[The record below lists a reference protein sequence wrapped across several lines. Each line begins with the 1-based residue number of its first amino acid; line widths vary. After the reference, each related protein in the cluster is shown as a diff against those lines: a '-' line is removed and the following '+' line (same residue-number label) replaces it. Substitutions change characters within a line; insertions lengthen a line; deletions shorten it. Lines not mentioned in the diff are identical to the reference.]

1 MALCA
6 FAMCIQTYLL
16 YKTDSIHY
24 TLPGFVFA
32 ATLLSYNVHFYLASR
47 KSSSSQQTN
56 WFHQQKALTHSLNI
70 VALIATVYF
79 LLQLKELWIW
89 VSMSVLLNAAYTA
102 PLLFRKPLQLPMIFT
117 LVKSYFIGFTWAVAT
132 VIFPIVL
139 LKKEPGVNEL
149 VLFTHRFLLVSI
161 ATLLF
166 DYRDR
171 QRDFEQGVLTPANM
185 LHEKQFHRFFNFNL
199 LLFLLVT
206 AGVVVLFP
214 APLQWLQFL
223 LVFFFLWLHAMS
235 RKRADDLFYLT
246 WVDGSLFLSAVLSL
260 FLLI

>member
-1 MALCA
+1 
-6 FAMCIQTYLL
+6 
-16 YKTDSIHY
+16 
-24 TLPGFVFA
+24 
-32 ATLLSYNVHFYLASR
+32 
-47 KSSSSQQTN
+47 
-56 WFHQQKALTHSLNI
+56 
-70 VALIATVYF
+70 
-79 LLQLKELWIW
+79 
-89 VSMSVLLNAAYTA
+89 
-102 PLLFRKPLQLPMIFT
+102 MIFT

>member
-6 FAMCIQTYLL
+6 LALCFQTYLFYGHDGINYSL
-16 YKTDSIHY
+16 M
-24 TLPGFVFA
+24 GFVFS

-56 WFHQQKALTHSLNI
+56 WFHQQKALTHALNT
-70 VALIATVYF
+70 VALLATAYF
-79 LLQLKELWIW
+79 LLQLQGLWLW
-89 VSMSVLLNAAYTA
+89 VSITILLNASYTA
-102 PLLFRKPLQLPMIFT
+102 PLLLRKPLQLPMIFT
-117 LVKSYFIGFTWAVAT
+117 LVKSYFIGFTWALAT
-132 VIFPIVL
+132 VVFPFVL
-139 LKKEPGVNEL
+139 FKKDPGMNEL
-149 VLFTHRFLLVSI
+149 VLFSHRFLLVSV

-171 QRDFEQGVLTPANM
+171 QRDFQQGVLTPANM
-185 LHEKQFHRFFNFNL
+185 LHEKQFHRFFYLNL

-206 AGVVVLFP
+206 AGLVVLFP
-214 APLQWLQFL
+214 APLQWLQFVVV
-223 LVFFFLWLHAMS
+223 VFFIWLHAIS
-235 RKRADDLFYLT
+235 RKRSDDLFYLT

>member
-6 FAMCIQTYLL
+6 LALCAQTFLIYQNQDIN
-16 YKTDSIHY
+16 YN
-24 TLPGFVFA
+24 LPGFVFS
-32 ATLLSYNVHFYLASR
+32 ATLLSYNIHFYLASR
-47 KSSSSQQTN
+47 NNPSSGQTH
-56 WFHQQKALTHSLNI
+56 WFHQRGLVTHLLNGAALLG
-70 VALIATVYF
+70 TVYF
-79 LLQLKELWIW
+79 LLQLQEIWIW
-89 VSMSVLLNAAYTA
+89 IIFSILLNAAYTA
-102 PLLFRKPLQLPMIFT
+102 PLLLRKPLQLPVLFT

-132 VIFPIVL
+132 VVFPIVL
-139 LKKEPGVNEL
+139 LKKEPAITEL
-149 VLFTHRFLLVSI
+149 VLFTHRFFLVSV

-171 QRDFEQGVLTPANM
+171 KRDFQQGVLTPAN
-185 LHEKQFHRFFNFNL
+185 LLQEKQFHRFFYLNL

-206 AGVVVLFP
+206 AGMVVLFP

-223 LVFFFLWLHAMS
+223 VVFFFLWLHAMS
-235 RKRADDLFYLT
+235 RKRSDDLFYLT